1 MSTRST
7 TLWCALY
14 WAIGLTHGQVQVDQV
29 IYLEGGTP
37 AERQLHGL
45 SESTLPQAVLTAG
58 VEGAG
63 THRFA
68 TATEGPLWT
77 VDLPSFTG
85 PPVAGLHL
93 LVRSDGASA
102 GPLSMNLNGYGP
114 FPITRG
120 PTEALQADDVPLGTV
135 LSLVFDGTSFQL
147 MNGTA
152 HRKRDCP
159 SGMIQASS
167 QFCIEQT
174 ERDSVEFFDA
184 AMDCSQQGLR
194 LCTWGEFIVACE
206 NAATLGVQQMV
217 GNYEW
222 TNNAANEDGGVRVAG
237 NLNCR
242 QAAVVAAV
250 GNPRKFRCCLSR

>member
-1 MSTRST
+1 MSMRYISLCCMLHWATF
-7 TLWCALY
+7 LY
-14 WAIGLTHGQVQVDQV
+14 GQVQVDQS
-29 IYLEGGTP
+29 IRLEGNAP
-37 AERQLHGL
+37 AERQLYGL
-45 SESTLPQAVLTAG
+45 TESTLPQAVLTAG

-68 TATEGPLWT
+68 SATDGPLWT

-93 LVRSDGASA
+93 LVRSDGTSS
-102 GPLSMNLNGYGP
+102 GSLSMNLNGYGP

-120 PTEALQADDVPLGTV
+120 PSEALQADDVPLGTV
-135 LSLVFDGTSFQL
+135 LSLVFDGAAFQL

-159 SGMIQASS
+159 AGMIQASN

-174 ERDSVEFFDA
+174 ERDLTEFFDA
-184 AMDCSQQGLR
+184 ALACSQQGSR

-242 QAAVVAAV
+242 QAAVVAVV
-250 GNPRKFRCCLSR
+250 GFPRKFRCCLSR

>member
-1 MSTRST
+1 MSTRYI
-7 TLWCALY
+7 ALCCVLH
-14 WAIGLTHGQVQVDQV
+14 WATWLSYGQVRVDQV
-29 IYLEGGTP
+29 IDLEGNTP

-58 VEGAG
+58 VEGSG

-68 TATEGPLWT
+68 TALEGPLWS
-77 VDLPSFTG
+77 VDLASFTG

-93 LVRSDGASA
+93 LVRSDGTTTGS
-102 GPLSMNLNGYGP
+102 LSMNLNGYGP

-120 PTEALQADDVPLGTV
+120 PSEALQADDVPLGTV
-135 LSLVFDGTSFQL
+135 LSLVFDGTAFQV

-174 ERDSVEFFDA
+174 ERDSTEFFDA
-184 AMDCSQQGLR
+184 ALACSQQGLR
-194 LCTWGEFIVACE
+194 LCSWGEFIVACE

-237 NLNCR
+237 SLNCR
-242 QAAVVAAV
+242 QAGVVAAV